1 MEKPHYPIINS
12 DEGFSYEFDS
22 ISDLKTIR
30 KVVVYLPYSD
40 DGKIYQLA
48 FGNLLENGKI
58 DVYDKSA
65 NKDMIMILST
75 VIRTLLDFLS
85 LHPEKSV
92 IFTGSTG
99 TRTRLYRATISKLFD
114 SLQDILLVQGITF
127 DLEEEPFDKTKD
139 YYAFLISKKMER
151 LKALPKRDPALFR
164 TDSSLDDRYKKII
177 QQPEILKLQE
187 ELRAITSK
195 VKGFPK

>member
-12 DEGFSYEFDS
+12 DEGFTYEFDS
-22 ISDLKTIR
+22 ISVLKTIR
-30 KVVVYLPYSD
+30 KVVVYIPYSD

-48 FGNLLENGKI
+48 FGNLLDNGKMDI
-58 DVYDKSA
+58 YDKSA
-65 NKDMIMILST
+65 NKDMKMILST

-139 YYAFLISKKMER
+139 YHAFLISIKNGK
-151 LKALPKRDPALFR
+151 
-164 TDSSLDDRYKKII
+164 T
-177 QQPEILKLQE
+177 
-187 ELRAITSK
+187 
-195 VKGFPK
+195 

>member
-12 DEGFSYEFDS
+12 QEGFSYEFDS

-48 FGNLLENGKI
+48 FGNLLENGKM

-65 NKDMIMILST
+65 NKDMIMVLST

-139 YYAFLISKKMER
+139 YYAFLISKKNG
-151 LKALPKRDPALFR
+151 K
-164 TDSSLDDRYKKII
+164 T
-177 QQPEILKLQE
+177 
-187 ELRAITSK
+187 
-195 VKGFPK
+195 